1 VKIVAERLDKGR
13 VVVVP
18 ECMDDLWHLYNII
31 LPGDTVAART
41 VRRIRREGEG
51 ARPDKGE
58 RQPMFLRLAVEEV
71 SLHKYSNRLR
81 VKGRIVAGPEDL
93 VSLGSFHTLNVEPG
107 TKLEI
112 VKSHWPRSMVR
123 RLREAA
129 SKRGQRL
136 IVIAVEEGCAAM
148 AVVDDTGV
156 DVRVELQGGGLGK
169 YGRYRQTDEAEGRLF
184 SGIATQLGELM
195 SRLPEVERVVVVG
208 PGFTKERLAEYLK
221 QKVPAARGRLLL
233 DHVSSGTVA
242 GIYEALHR
250 GVVERVAGEV
260 RLGKEAKLMEELLY
274 RLGKG
279 TGKAAYGWDEVYR
292 AAQYGAVETL
302 LVLDRLLRE
311 SSPEERHRLEELMR
325 QVEERAGSVEI
336 FSSEHQAGR
345 QLEGLG
351 GIAGILRF
359 ALPSA

>member
-1 VKIVAERLDKGR
+1 VRIIVEKLDKGR

-18 ECMDDLWHLYNII
+18 ESMDDLWHLYNII

-41 VRRIRREGEG
+41 VRRVRREGEG

-58 RQPMFLRLAVEEV
+58 RQSMFLRLAVEEV
-71 SLHKYSNRLR
+71 GLHKYSNRLR
-81 VKGRIVAGPEDL
+81 VKGRILAGPEDL

-112 VKSHWPRSMVR
+112 IKSHWPRSMVR

-136 IVIAVEEGCAAM
+136 IVIAVEEGSAAM
-148 AVVDDTGV
+148 AVVDDMGV
-156 DVRVELQGGGLGK
+156 DVRVKLRGDGLGK
-169 YGRYRQTDEAEGRLF
+169 YGRYRQSGEVEGQLF
-184 SGIATQLGELM
+184 SAIATQLGELL

-208 PGFTKERLAEYLK
+208 PGFTKERLAEYLQ
-221 QKVPAARGRLLL
+221 QKVPAVRGKILL
-233 DHVSSGTVA
+233 DHVSSGTVS

-260 RLGKEAKLMEELLY
+260 RLGKEVKLMDRLLY
-274 RLGKG
+274 HLGKG

-292 AAQYGAVETL
+292 ATQYGAVETL
-302 LVLDRLLRE
+302 LVLDKLLRE
-311 SSPEERHRLEELMR
+311 SSLEERQRLEELMR
-325 QVEERAGSVEI
+325 QVEERAGCVEI

-359 ALPSA
+359 SLPST